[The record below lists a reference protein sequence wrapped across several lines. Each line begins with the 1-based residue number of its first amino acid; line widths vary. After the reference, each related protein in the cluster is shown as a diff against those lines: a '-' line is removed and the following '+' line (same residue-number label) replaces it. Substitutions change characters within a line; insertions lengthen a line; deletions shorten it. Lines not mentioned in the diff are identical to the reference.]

1 MNLRLIFAVLGTSAL
16 FACAGDKEA
25 TDDTAPVVTD
35 DSAEGDAD
43 ADADA
48 DSDTDADSDA
58 DVTYT
63 DWNGV
68 ETYSYDFSLSS
79 GNRECEMIWNTTGT
93 PSTTD
98 CPDCVF
104 AFDVTLTYDSANSVA
119 SDNCTG
125 LAGDLEYSYGYV
137 EDYYGYPAIT
147 FAYDYYGTVYWIAFG
162 DAEFDASNDTLKY
175 TSGSYIDYA
184 YSGYYTGYVTY
195 YYTRYYTGDVQL
207 TK

>member
-1 MNLRLIFAVLGTSAL
+1 MNLRLIFALLGTSAL
-16 FACAGDKEA
+16 FACAGDKEG
-25 TDDTAPVVTD
+25 TDDTAPVTD

-43 ADADA
+43 ADSDS
-48 DSDTDADSDA
+48 DSDTDSDSDA

-63 DWNGV
+63 AWDGV
-68 ETYSYDFSLSS
+68 ETFAYDVSLSP
-79 GNRECEMIWNTTGT
+79 GNRQCDMIWNTTGT

-98 CPDCVF
+98 CPDCLF
-104 AFDVTLTYDSANSVA
+104 AFDVTLTYDAANSVA
-119 SDNCTG
+119 GDSCSSLASD
-125 LAGDLEYSYGYV
+125 LAYSYGYI
-137 EDYYGYPAIT
+137 EDYYGYPTLA
-147 FAYDYYGTVYWIAFG
+147 FAYDYGGTIYWIGFA

-175 TSGSYIDYA
+175 VAGSYVDYA